1 MSEKGFIMNKVEMI
15 IAGAALA
22 AVSSYIV
29 LKIRKNSKIEKKIE
43 SEVAEASKTEE
54 NKQETLREQENIL
67 KQVQEQAKSSDQTKS
82 EEMQSRHLEADEL
95 MKTSL
100 DKIFNGDDSVSVQP
114 ENEQSF
120 DEMSDDLADLLK

>member
-29 LKIRKNSKIEKKIE
+29 VKIRKNSKIEKKIE

-54 NKQETLREQENIL
+54 NKQEKLR
-67 KQVQEQAKSSDQTKS
+67 EQAKSSDQTKS